1 MNIIKKTLFSVCT
14 VFACVGV
21 ANADS
26 EQWRKDLAIFPVQKH
41 SVKVNIAK
49 GLRKSLREVDA
60 YFPVLT
66 PLRKKEEQQSL
77 RSLYRLQGKD
87 KTSTMLLLKE
97 NDAFLIN
104 LLHES
109 FTSTIDIL
117 DYLIGATPNDPSLI
131 VWLHLSSNLMIIESS
146 INVFINKLSSR
157 NIVNLPEEEKK
168 QLFRKYNR
176 IAYLI
181 IRNIAMPMVIALKET
196 KK

>member
-1 MNIIKKTLFSVCT
+1 VNIIKKTLFSVCT